1 MFAEPAIFLAA
12 LGITTL
18 ELVEAAAVALALY
31 GQSGRP
37 SVFLY
42 TALGTAV
49 VFAPMFV
56 VGALITLLPD
66 FLVKLT
72 AGTLL
77 LYFGQRL
84 VKSARRAVLSARKG
98 GTHEERFEKGETAT
112 AFSVGAV
119 EAFEAAIVLV
129 GLLPN
134 GFQSTILGM
143 AGGICVVI
151 VATYLLRG
159 QVRKVKQADM
169 KIAVSAL
176 LLSFAT
182 FWFGEVLVPL
192 NDLLLIPL
200 FLLYA
205 AVVYRFANRPSPAA
219 AGAPEP
225 RPQTE
230 ESDHV
235 PKAQPGL
242 ALQDGRDAVSAAEEA
257 PVLEPAELED

>member
-31 GQSGRP
+31 AHSGRP
-37 SVFLY
+37 AVFLY
-42 TALGTAV
+42 TALGTVV

-56 VGALITLLPD
+56 LGALITLLPD
-66 FLVKLT
+66 FIVKLT
-72 AGTLL
+72 AGVLL

-84 VKSARRAVLSARKG
+84 VKSARRAVLNARKG
-98 GTHEERFEKGETAT
+98 GSYKEHFEKGELAT

-134 GFQSTILGM
+134 GFQSTVFGM
-143 AGGICVVI
+143 AGGIAVVV
-151 VATYLLRG
+151 VATYLLRD

-182 FWFGEVLVPL
+182 FWFGEAVVPL

-200 FLLYA
+200 FLFYA
-205 AVVYRFANRPSPAA
+205 AVVYKIANRPSPRLAAAPEASTA
-219 AGAPEP
+219 AGATGPTALP
-225 RPQTE
+225 R
-230 ESDHV
+230 
-235 PKAQPGL
+235 
-242 ALQDGRDAVSAAEEA
+242 
-257 PVLEPAELED
+257 

>member
-1 MFAEPAIFLAA
+1 MLSDLAIFFAA
-12 LGITTL
+12 LGITAL
-18 ELVEAAAVALALY
+18 EIVEAAAVALALY
-31 GQSGRP
+31 AHSRRP
-37 SVFLY
+37 AVFLY

-56 VGALITLLPD
+56 LGALITLLPN

-72 AGTLL
+72 AGILL

-84 VKSARRAVLSARKG
+84 IKSARRAVLNARKG
-98 GTHEERFEKGETAT
+98 DSFEEHFEKGEHAT

-134 GFQSTILGM
+134 GFQSTVLGM
-143 AGGICVVI
+143 VAGIAVVAI
-151 VATYLLRG
+151 ATYLLRDH
-159 QVRKVKQADM
+159 VRKVKQADM

-182 FWFGEVLVPL
+182 FWLGEAVTPL

-205 AVVYRFANRPSPAA
+205 VAVYRFANRPSPKAVA
-219 AGAPEP
+219 LSEASVAG
-225 RPQTE
+225 
-230 ESDHV
+230 
-235 PKAQPGL
+235 
-242 ALQDGRDAVSAAEEA
+242 
-257 PVLEPAELED
+257 